1 MEMDMKKNKFAAIFL
16 LVALLVS
23 LLCATSAS
31 ALTDPEVE
39 APNIVLA
46 EASTG
51 EILFTRNETARV
63 YPASLT
69 KIMTVLLA
77 VEAIERGETTLTTEV
92 MASGNITKDLEID
105 GSTAGIT
112 AGEILTLEGLLQCA
126 LVASANEACNVIAEH
141 IGGSI
146 EAFVNL
152 MNTRAAELGCTDT
165 HFANT
170 HGLPNENHYTTA
182 WDLYLISRQAISHE
196 IIREICAM
204 KEVTVPA
211 TDGSESRTLRNTNA
225 LLGDNQFYTG
235 YYYEGASGLKTGHT
249 SAAGYCLAATV
260 ERDGIELLSI
270 VMGAEATERGNG
282 WLDVGSFEDT
292 VKLYDWAF
300 ANFSYREI
308 LRTTEVV
315 ADLPIEMGTTDMV
328 SVRPQNSIL
337 ALIPND
343 LSTSVFDRSITY
355 YHEENGEELVA
366 PLNAGDVLGEIVVSR
381 DGKIYGR
388 TPLISTKSITLS
400 RMEYIKSEV
409 RGFFRSTV
417 VRIILIILILIVL
430 GYAALVVRY
439 HILRRA
445 HLRSVRAARMERD
458 RRAAEAAARAAAEEE
473 QRRAFADDK
482 PAIVPEEPFWPEA
495 PKGEVTGKVELTPA
509 ERDYFEEFFKN

>member
-1 MEMDMKKNKFAAIFL
+1 MKKNKFAAIFL
-16 LVALLVS
+16 LLAMLVS

-31 ALTDPEVE
+31 ALTEPEVS

-46 EASTG
+46 DTATG
-51 EILFTRNETARV
+51 EVLFTRDETARV

-77 VEAIERGETTLTTEV
+77 VEAIERGETTLTTPV

-141 IGGSI
+141 ISGSM

-211 TDGSESRTLRNTNA
+211 TEGSDARTLRNTNA

-270 VMGAEATERGNG
+270 VMGAKATERGDG

-300 ANFSYREI
+300 ANYSYREI

-315 ADLPIEMGTTDMV
+315 ADLPIEMGTTDVV
-328 SVRPQNSIL
+328 SVRPQNSVT

-343 LSTSVFDRSITY
+343 LSISVFDRSITY
-355 YHEENGEELVA
+355 YHEQNGEPLVA
-366 PLNAGDVLGEIVVSR
+366 PLSAGDVLGEIVISR

-388 TPLISTKSITLS
+388 TALVSTKSITLS
-400 RMEYIKSEV
+400 RMEYIKSEI
-409 RGFFRSTV
+409 RGFFRNTV
-417 VRIILIILILIVL
+417 VRIIIIVLVLLVL

-445 HLRSVRAARMERD
+445 HVRSVQAARRERD
-458 RRAAEAAARAAAEEE
+458 RRAAEVAAQATAEEE
-473 QRRAFADDK
+473 QRRAFVDDK
-482 PAIVPEEPFWPEA
+482 PAIVPDDPFWPDA
-495 PKGEVTGKVELTPA
+495 PEEESASAGEGASTAPA